1 MSHWVSES
9 ASALMSIVSDNSPL
23 CVVKLLEYPV
33 VVITTTSLHSID
45 FCLFNGF
52 SIDYALFH
60 SFTILY

>member
-1 MSHWVSES
+1 MSHWVGES
-9 ASALMSIVSDNSPL
+9 ASALMSIVSNNSAL

-33 VVITTTSLHSID
+33 VVITTTSLCNVD
-45 FCLFNGF
+45 FFLFNGF